1 MMPEREL
8 LSSNTAYTYW
18 SYSSLGRVNGLE
30 AAFSFCNFQVFLS
43 EEVYQKYFSFA
54 PLPFM
59 VSAVMTALT
68 PRSTVSVVE
77 LKANPVPSI

>member
-8 LSSNTAYTYW
+8 PSSNTAYTYW
-18 SYSSLGRVNGLE
+18 SYSSLGRVNGLD

-54 PLPFM
+54 ALSFT
-59 VSAVMTALT
+59 VSAVMTALI

-77 LKANPVPSI
+77 PKANPVPSV